1 MIITKPKSLYE
12 IAFNER
18 DNLVLELELER
29 AEIASEVEGAMA
41 EYAKIAKRRKVGK
54 IKKKRITGLLL
65 EGDVRIIKK

>member
-1 MIITKPKSLYE
+1 MIMTKPKSLYE

-18 DNLVLELELER
+18 DNLVLELERER

>member
-18 DNLVLELELER
+18 DNLVLELERER

>member
-1 MIITKPKSLYE
+1 MIMTKPKSLYE

-18 DNLVLELELER
+18 DNLVLELERER
-29 AEIASEVEGAMA
+29 AEIASEVEGTMA

>member
-1 MIITKPKSLYE
+1 MITAKPKSLYE

-18 DNLVLELELER
+18 DNLVLELEGER

-41 EYAKIAKRRKVGK
+41 EYAKIAKRRKVGRV
-54 IKKKRITGLLL
+54 KKKRITGLLL